1 MVIAPWKNP
10 ALAAALVAI
19 PLVLV
24 GCTSDSPVD
33 LSAANALSEP
43 EASPSPPSSSQE
55 TETDNDAPSEAA
67 DIESD
72 IAPTVEE
79 ELEDPCGE
87 ISDALDSAYDMTTL
101 RTFLSSTLEY
111 TTAALEVADGSNFE
125 EAGMLMTGLQVIGEE
140 LPEPADAVVPAAAV
154 QQCDDQALL
163 SIHEELGDSIVN
175 VLSFTKSNV
184 ARGTTDW
191 LGDCDLLCQSGPE
204 AAGLIGVRGIYDLED
219 VEERLTPLVADL
231 EAVYGPVE

>member
-1 MVIAPWKNP
+1 MPTSPQKGV

-33 LSAANALSEP
+33 LSASNASSAP
-43 EASPSPPSSSQE
+43 EESPSLPSSSQE
-55 TETDNDAPSEAA
+55 TETDNEAPSEAA
-67 DIESD
+67 DTDSD

-87 ISDALDSAYDMTTL
+87 ISDALDSAYDMNSL

-111 TTAALEVADGSNFE
+111 TTAVLEAAAGPNGAD
-125 EAGMLMTGLQVIGEE
+125 AGILMTGLQTISEE
-140 LPEPADAVVPAAAV
+140 LPEPADAVVPAAAL
-154 QQCDDQALL
+154 QQCDDPALL

-175 VLSFTKSNV
+175 VLSFTKTNV
-184 ARGTTDW
+184 AKGTDI
-191 LGDCDLLCQSGPE
+191 
-204 AAGLIGVRGIYDLED
+204 IGIVYLER

-231 EAVYGPVE
+231 ETVYGPVE